1 MKTMELDKDTKD
13 MLTDISTLF
22 GVKTE
27 IVKEVWEY
35 TLFVWFLKMSENPDK
50 MSTITVPY
58 LGHVGVKFNSESLN
72 NETGKIETKV
82 DTFLSPSDAFK
93 QMYGNIYNQAPSELA
108 EYIQN
113 HMIKTVIENQSQD

>member
-1 MKTMELDKDTKD
+1 
-13 MLTDISTLF
+13 
-22 GVKTE
+22 
-27 IVKEVWEY
+27 
-35 TLFVWFLKMSENPDK
+35 MSENPDK